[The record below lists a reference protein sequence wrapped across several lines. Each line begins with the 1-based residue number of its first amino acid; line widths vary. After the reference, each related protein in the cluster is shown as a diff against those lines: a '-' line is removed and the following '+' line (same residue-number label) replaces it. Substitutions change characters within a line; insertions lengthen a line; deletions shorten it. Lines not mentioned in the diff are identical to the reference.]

1 MEHVRYVTV
10 KQEQPQKLFTN
21 HFSLKHDNNLQK
33 LQRSNRTQNNSRNP
47 ARNQNRKVQTR
58 DNLFA

>member
-21 HFSLKHDNNLQK
+21 HFSHTSHFCGELVKQI
-33 LQRSNRTQNNSRNP
+33 TQ
-47 ARNQNRKVQTR
+47 T
-58 DNLFA
+58 